1 MTKFFTLITLLF
13 FINTKNIQKENQ
25 TLILLERTACFGN
38 CPVYSITIKDNG
50 SGIYV
55 GKNFVKNIGEFTFN
69 ISKSEIDEILKKA
82 EKIDFW
88 NLKNEYYEN
97 ISDLP
102 TTYIQI
108 KNKKIKDYV
117 GAPKQLKELQKLIDN
132 ITIKSIS
139 D

>member
-13 FINTKNIQKENQ
+13 FINTENIQKENQ

-38 CPVYSITIKDNG
+38 CPVYSIKIKNNG

-69 ISKSEIDEILKKA
+69 ISKSEIDKILKKA

>member
-13 FINTKNIQKENQ
+13 FINTENIQKENQ

-38 CPVYSITIKDNG
+38 CPVYSITIRNNG

-69 ISKSEIDEILKKA
+69 ISKSEIDRILKKA

>member
-13 FINTKNIQKENQ
+13 FINTENIQKENH

-69 ISKSEIDEILKKA
+69 ISKSEIDKILKKA